1 MPVSILDSLSA
12 WLTPGTV
19 RRIGEVDIWNT
30 PSGYRLCHE
39 ADLAQ
44 FGPESESNIPPTHVL
59 ATDARQIAKLDAEQK
74 FRPLKSAPSL
84 ASGWLL
90 ALPDIAAVREALDY
104 FYPAAVALWLRLEQG
119 KIMPTH
125 LRETLNRQTGMYRV
139 TGLIRD
145 EEAVALVQE
154 ACAPENCTRR
164 ILWDVSAELP
174 LKLVSEKRLEHPA
187 SQTGGLP
194 ENVPLLCC
202 EACNLL
208 VAAGRGLVKK
218 RMASEAAAP

>member
-1 MPVSILDSLSA
+1 MPASILESLSA
-12 WLTPGTV
+12 WLTAETV
-19 RRIGEVDIWNT
+19 RSIGEVHIWST
-30 PSGYRLCHE
+30 TSGYRLCHR
-39 ADLAQ
+39 ADLDQ
-44 FGPESESNIPPTHVL
+44 FGPESGSNIPPTHTL
-59 ATDARQIAKLDAEQK
+59 PTDARQIAKLDAEQK

-90 ALPDIAAVREALDY
+90 ELPNIAAVREALDY
-104 FYPAAVALWLRLEQG
+104 FCPAAIALWLRLEQG
-119 KIMPTH
+119 KIVPTH

-145 EEAVALVQE
+145 EEAVALVQK
-154 ACAPENCTRR
+154 ACAPENCMRR

-174 LKLVSEKRLEHPA
+174 LKLVGEKRYEHPA
-187 SQTGGLP
+187 SQTSGLP

-208 VAAGRGLVKK
+208 VAAAREVVKK
-218 RMASEAAAP
+218 RMASENATP